1 MSGDAPPHQYE
12 DYVDIMRTY
21 SFVTE
26 QIDWKD
32 EADALNKMV
41 NFKR

>member
-1 MSGDAPPHQYE
+1 MFGDAPPHQYE

-21 SFVTE
+21 SFVTV

-41 NFKR
+41 SFKR